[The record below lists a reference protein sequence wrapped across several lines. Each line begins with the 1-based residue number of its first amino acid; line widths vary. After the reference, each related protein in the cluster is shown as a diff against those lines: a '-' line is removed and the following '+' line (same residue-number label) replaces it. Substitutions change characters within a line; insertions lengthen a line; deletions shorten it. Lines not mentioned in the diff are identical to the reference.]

1 MSNILQLDN
10 AKINKHKDIII
21 AYLNGKELE
30 MYSTIED
37 KWIFC
42 KNPIFSINT
51 EYRIKAEPELIPY
64 SFKDAYELA
73 GMCVKSIKFGTLY
86 IITVVEHEC
95 VGLGSIQV
103 TYQELLDNY
112 TECTGTPLG
121 KIEN

>member
-1 MSNILQLDN
+1 MSKLQLDDD
-10 AKINKHKDIII
+10 KIHQHKDIII
-21 AYLNGKELE
+21 AYLNGKKIE
-30 MYSTIED
+30 MYSTID
-37 KWIFC
+37 NNK
-42 KNPIFSINT
+42 P
-51 EYRIKAEPELIPY
+51 EPTLIPY
-64 SFKDAYELA
+64 SFKDAHELA